1 MVKAV
6 GMTAVMTILIS
17 MNIQKPI
24 PVKVVG
30 GCGGGGGGGGSR
42 DGDELWVETF

>member
-1 MVKAV
+1 MVEAV

-17 MNIQKPI
+17 MKIQKPI

-30 GCGGGGGGGGSR
+30 GGGGGGGSR
-42 DGDELWVETF
+42 GGDALWVETL